1 MDNESKGMMAIGKSV
16 EINTLIAPGSSLLW
30 HNILWLLCKKNMKK
44 SIAGAPDNKKETTA
58 SLKNESH
65 KKDSVKKGYNEK
77 NPTQP
82 QGAFVPDSI
91 NNKTKKS

>member
-1 MDNESKGMMAIGKSV
+1 
-16 EINTLIAPGSSLLW
+16 
-30 HNILWLLCKKNMKK
+30 MKK
-44 SIAGAPDNKKETTA
+44 SIAGAPDNKKETSA

-82 QGAFVPDSI
+82 QGAFIPDAQNI
-91 NNKTKKS
+91 KNKKSS